1 MVVVV
6 ADDAVDD
13 AVGGENRKHAAAD
26 DAGDA
31 VVAAGVVGGE
41 DLPAGCDV
49 VADAVGDAAV
59 GCTVADDDME
69 GFVLC

>member
-13 AVGGENRKHAAAD
+13 AVVGEYRKHAAAD

-31 VVAAGVVGGE
+31 VVAGVERGE
-41 DLPAGCDV
+41 GLPAGCDV
-49 VADAVGDAAV
+49 VVDAVGDAVV